1 MKNNQEFNL
10 IDGTFSME
18 DANRVLTT
26 LLNYK
31 IDYHN
36 REDFRNHIRFNKN
49 IEHSKK
55 RIQEL
60 TEVKEQ
66 IRSLIL
72 NSESEDIKFII
83 KSNIS
88 IEIEK

>member
-1 MKNNQEFNL
+1 MKNNKKHKL
-10 IDGTFSME
+10 IDGTFSAE
-18 DANRVLTT
+18 DADRVLTT

-36 REDFRNHIRFNKN
+36 REDFSNHIRFNKD

-60 TEVKEQ
+60 TETKEQ
-66 IRSLIL
+66 IKELIQ
-72 NSESEDIKFII
+72 NSKSEDIKFVI

-88 IEIEK
+88 IELEK

>member
-1 MKNNQEFNL
+1 MKNNQEFKL

-36 REDFRNHIRFNKN
+36 REDFSNHIRFNKN

-72 NSESEDIKFII
+72 NSESEDIKFVI

>member
-1 MKNNQEFNL
+1 MIRDKNFKL
-10 IDGTFSME
+10 IDGIFTAE
-18 DANRVLTT
+18 DAEKVLTA

-36 REDFRNHIRFNKN
+36 REDFSNHIRFNQD

-60 TEVKEQ
+60 IATKEEVKQMIE
-66 IRSLIL
+66 
-72 NSESEDIKFII
+72 NSKKEGFKLVVNST
-83 KSNIS
+83 IS
-88 IEIEK
+88 VHLEK